1 MFDTLSKLT
10 ISFLYLMQNFHTDI
24 HQYKAHIDD
33 LNDLTQSLVAS
44 YPDDDAN
51 KLKSLTED
59 INRR

>member
-1 MFDTLSKLT
+1 M
-10 ISFLYLMQNFHTDI
+10 SFLYLMQNFHTDI